1 MINKTNCKGS
11 GKVRLLVVE
20 DERALCESIAK
31 GLRLDGYE
39 VDTVFDGEEAM
50 DIISTDSYD
59 LIILDLNLPGMDGL
73 DILKNMRASDN
84 ETNVLILSAR
94 GGLNDK
100 IEGLDSGAND
110 YLCKPF
116 HFEELEARVRSL
128 TRRRTVQNNIVLECG
143 EISLNTKTRTAFA
156 KGEEVLLTRK
166 ELAILEYLILH
177 QGRPVSQEE
186 LIEHVW
192 DSSVD
197 SFSNS
202 IRVHISALRKKI
214 RTALG
219 YDPITNRVGQGYVI
233 GGGLE

>member
-1 MINKTNCKGS
+1 
-11 GKVRLLVVE
+11 VRLLVVE
-20 DERALCESIAK
+20 DEKALCESIAK

-156 KGEEVLLTRK
+156 KGEEIALTRK

-177 QGRPVSQEE
+177 RGRPVSQEE

-219 YDPITNRVGQGYVI
+219 EDPITNRVGQGYVI
-233 GGGLE
+233 GGDGE

>member
-1 MINKTNCKGS
+1 M
-11 GKVRLLVVE
+11 RLLVVE

-39 VDTVFDGEEAM
+39 VDTAFDGEEAM

-156 KGEEVLLTRK
+156 KGEEIALTRK

-177 QGRPVSQEE
+177 RGRPVSQEE

-233 GGGLE
+233 GGDGE

>member
-1 MINKTNCKGS
+1 M
-11 GKVRLLVVE
+11 RLLVVE
-20 DERALCESIAK
+20 DEKALCESIAK

-39 VDTVFDGEEAM
+39 VDTAFDGEEAM

-233 GGGLE
+233 GGDGE

>member
-1 MINKTNCKGS
+1 
-11 GKVRLLVVE
+11 LVVE

-39 VDTVFDGEEAM
+39 VDMVFDGEEAM
-50 DIISTDSYD
+50 DIISAESYD

-73 DILKNMRASDN
+73 EILKNMRASDN

-156 KGEEVLLTRK
+156 KGEEIALTRK

-219 YDPITNRVGQGYVI
+219 EDPITNRVGQGYVI
-233 GGGLE
+233 GGDGE

>member
-1 MINKTNCKGS
+1 M
-11 GKVRLLVVE
+11 RLLVVE

-50 DIISTDSYD
+50 GIISTDSYD

-233 GGGLE
+233 GGDGE

>member
-1 MINKTNCKGS
+1 
-11 GKVRLLVVE
+11 LVVE
-20 DERALCESIAK
+20 DEKALCESIAK

-39 VDTVFDGEEAM
+39 VDTAFDGEEAM

-73 DILKNMRASDN
+73 DILKNMRENDN

-156 KGEEVLLTRK
+156 KGEEIALTRK

-233 GGGLE
+233 GGDGE

>member
-1 MINKTNCKGS
+1 M
-11 GKVRLLVVE
+11 RLLVVE

-156 KGEEVLLTRK
+156 KGEEIALTRK

-177 QGRPVSQEE
+177 RGRPVSQEE

-192 DSSVD
+192 DGSVD

-219 YDPITNRVGQGYVI
+219 KDTITNRVGQGYVI
-233 GGGLE
+233 GGNGE

>member
-1 MINKTNCKGS
+1 M
-11 GKVRLLVVE
+11 RLLVVE
-20 DERALCESIAK
+20 DEKALCESIAK

-39 VDTVFDGEEAM
+39 VDTAFDGEEAM
-50 DIISTDSYD
+50 EIISTDSYD

-233 GGGLE
+233 GGDLE

>member
-1 MINKTNCKGS
+1 M
-11 GKVRLLVVE
+11 RLLVVE
-20 DERALCESIAK
+20 DEKALCESIAK
-31 GLRLDGYE
+31 GLRIDGYE
-39 VDTVFDGEEAM
+39 VDMVFDGEEAM
-50 DIISTDSYD
+50 DIISAESYD

-73 DILKNMRASDN
+73 EILKNMRASDN

-156 KGEEVLLTRK
+156 KGEEIALTRK

-219 YDPITNRVGQGYVI
+219 EDPITNRVGQGYVI
-233 GGGLE
+233 GGDGE

>member
-1 MINKTNCKGS
+1 M
-11 GKVRLLVVE
+11 RLLVVE

-50 DIISTDSYD
+50 DIISAESYD

-156 KGEEVLLTRK
+156 KGEEVLLTKK

-233 GGGLE
+233 GGDGE

>member
-1 MINKTNCKGS
+1 M
-11 GKVRLLVVE
+11 RLLVVE
-20 DERALCESIAK
+20 DEKALCESIAK

-156 KGEEVLLTRK
+156 KGEEIALTRK

-214 RTALG
+214 RTALDK
-219 YDPITNRVGQGYVI
+219 DPITNRVGQGYVI
-233 GGGLE
+233 GGNGE

>member
-1 MINKTNCKGS
+1 M
-11 GKVRLLVVE
+11 RLLVVE
-20 DERALCESIAK
+20 DEKALCESIAK

-39 VDTVFDGEEAM
+39 VDMVFDGEEAM

-73 DILKNMRASDN
+73 DILKNMRENDN

-156 KGEEVLLTRK
+156 KGEEIALTRK

-219 YDPITNRVGQGYVI
+219 YDPITNRVGQGYLI
-233 GGGLE
+233 GGDGE

>member
-1 MINKTNCKGS
+1 M
-11 GKVRLLVVE
+11 RLLVVE

-39 VDTVFDGEEAM
+39 IDTVFDGEEAM
-50 DIISTDSYD
+50 GIISTDSYD

-233 GGGLE
+233 GGDGE